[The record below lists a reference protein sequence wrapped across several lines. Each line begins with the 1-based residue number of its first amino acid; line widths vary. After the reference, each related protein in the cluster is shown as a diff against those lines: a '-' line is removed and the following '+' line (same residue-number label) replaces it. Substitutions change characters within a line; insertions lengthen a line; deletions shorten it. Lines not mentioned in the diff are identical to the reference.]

1 MKDFILLTSKVILVI
16 LSFIFIIFYS
26 IDGYDDPHYLR
37 FTTSKKKSLIIG
49 DSRSAF
55 GLRPDILNNE
65 LSRNDIYNFSFDI
78 HTSPF
83 GKIYYEKIKE
93 FLEPSND
100 GLFIISVTPY
110 SLSNYD
116 PFNADKRFNYG
127 KREYNRSLYDTPLN
141 LPINLFYLLKYFEKK
156 YHSIFTRN
164 DTSLFLHH
172 DGWLENKKNY
182 SMKSINELTMRKIDI
197 FENRIYERSD
207 IRIQYLDSTISFLKN
222 YGEVI
227 LVRLPIHPKF
237 IEMENKFFPEF
248 ENEIGRVKSNHR
260 IKYLSMINNKN
271 NYSFFDGNHLS
282 RESATKFSKDLKLI
296 IFLNI

>member
-127 KREYNRSLYDTPLN
+127 KREYNRSFYDTPLN
-141 LPINLFYLLKYFEKK
+141 IPINLFYLLKYFEKN
-156 YHSIFTRN
+156 IIQ
-164 DTSLFLHH
+164 FLHEMILH
-172 DGWLENKKNY
+172 YFYIMMGGLKTKK
-182 SMKSINELTMRKIDI
+182 
-197 FENRIYERSD
+197 
-207 IRIQYLDSTISFLKN
+207 
-222 YGEVI
+222 
-227 LVRLPIHPKF
+227 
-237 IEMENKFFPEF
+237 
-248 ENEIGRVKSNHR
+248 
-260 IKYLSMINNKN
+260 
-271 NYSFFDGNHLS
+271 
-282 RESATKFSKDLKLI
+282 I
-296 IFLNI
+296 IV